1 VAGQGLTS
9 LSSPPPGDGI
19 RGERRHEQYFKG
31 GLPAMG
37 DTQSIDESGMPCTP
51 PVKGPEPGPREI
63 DYEQAA
69 AELEWPEL

>member
-1 VAGQGLTS
+1 
-9 LSSPPPGDGI
+9 
-19 RGERRHEQYFKG
+19 
-31 GLPAMG
+31 MG

-51 PVKGPEPGPREI
+51 PAKGPEPGPREI